1 MRMVSGRWV
10 ECNAR
15 KRSGACSCGIG
26 IINLMQ
32 KLTKITAYLL
42 LGWGL
47 WAISLSAQAVEVS
60 GLYEAEL
67 TVMSQGRAER
77 RQTIRSALLEVLIK
91 VSGNT
96 SIALSPGI
104 PQVLSRS
111 NQFLQQYRYRSEQ
124 QPVDPETGT
133 ALNQQYLWV
142 RFDKKS
148 IDTAMRKLELP
159 IWGRS
164 RPATIA
170 WIAVEQ
176 DGQRQLLTSSES
188 TKLTQ
193 AILEKAK
200 HRGIPL
206 DLPLFD
212 LEDQKNIK
220 VTDVLAGFQETIL
233 SASQRYSTDAVLV
246 GRLRQ
251 LVSQR
256 WQGRWTLNLAGRE
269 YNWTQQGD
277 LDSVIGF
284 GVDGVTST
292 LASNF
297 VRAPSK
303 QTGEVSV
310 LVTDV
315 LNLGD
320 YARTDKFLAGLDGVI
335 AVEPEKIESQSI
347 LFKLKLRGDQQ
358 SLLQAVRL
366 SSQSVL
372 AAVDT
377 PPAIVITQPIN
388 NIAIVPSLTFKLI
401 Q

>member
-15 KRSGACSCGIG
+15 KRSGACFCGIG
-26 IINLMQ
+26 IIKLMQ
-32 KLTKITAYLL
+32 KLIKITPYLL
-42 LGWGL
+42 LSWCL
-47 WAISLSAQAVEVS
+47 WALSLSAQAVEVS

-67 TVMSQGRAER
+67 TVTSQGRAER

-104 PQVLSRS
+104 PQLLTRS
-111 NQFLQQYRYRSEQ
+111 NQFLQQYRYRNEQ
-124 QPVDPETGT
+124 KPVDPETGV
-133 ALNQQYLWV
+133 AVNQQYLWV

-148 IDTAMRKLELP
+148 IDTNMRKLELP

-164 RPATIA
+164 RPATLA

-176 DGQRQLLTSSES
+176 DGQRQLLKGSEPTQL
-188 TKLTQ
+188 TKM
-193 AILEKAK
+193 ILDKAK

-206 DLPLFD
+206 DLPLYD

-220 VTDVLAGFQETIL
+220 VTDILAGFQETIL
-233 SASQRYSTDAVLV
+233 NASQRYSTDAVLV

-251 LVSQR
+251 LANQR

-269 YNWTQQGD
+269 YNWTQEGD

-297 VRAPSK
+297 IRVPSE
-303 QTGEVSV
+303 QAGEVSV

-315 LNLGD
+315 FNLAD

-335 AVEPEKIESQSI
+335 DVEPEKIEPQSI
-347 LFKLKLRGDQQ
+347 LFKVKLRGDQQ
-358 SLLQAVRL
+358 SLLQSVRL

-372 AAVDT
+372 VAVDT
-377 PPAIVITQPIN
+377 KPTVVTTQPIN
-388 NIAIVPSLTFKLI
+388 NIVVVPLLTFKLT